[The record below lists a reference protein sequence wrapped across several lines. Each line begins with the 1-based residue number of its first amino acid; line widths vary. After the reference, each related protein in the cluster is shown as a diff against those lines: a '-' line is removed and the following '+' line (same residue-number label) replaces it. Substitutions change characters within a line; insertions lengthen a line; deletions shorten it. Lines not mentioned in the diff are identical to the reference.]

1 MSVKNSK
8 RKTFLLQDL
17 EVFEVSLVK
26 KPANGRTFYM
36 RKAADEEIKMDEKI
50 LAVIDTPA
58 ENEAKLDAVLKEEM
72 SEDAVRAVRAAL
84 RLLDAFKDEIPSDT
98 LAGLADAAGMDHMME
113 EKMLM
118 GDEEKGYKMRKGDE
132 ATEPEALLKSAD
144 IPAELRPTI
153 EALWKSNEES
163 AKRVEQLEAVLKAER
178 DEQLLASETER
189 VEKSFSHVPGLES
202 GKLAAMLI
210 ELRKSAPTS
219 ADGVEEVL
227 AATEA
232 AMVAKE
238 SGAFEEAGQSVAT
251 EPTEST
257 AWGRVKAMASELVTK
272 GEHDTQAQAIDD
284 VLTRNPELYA
294 AYLAEK

>member
-1 MSVKNSK
+1 MSVRNSK

-118 GDEEKGYKMRKGDE
+118 GDEEKGYKMRKGD
-132 ATEPEALLKSAD
+132 
-144 IPAELRPTI
+144 
-153 EALWKSNEES
+153 
-163 AKRVEQLEAVLKAER
+163 
-178 DEQLLASETER
+178 
-189 VEKSFSHVPGLES
+189 
-202 GKLAAMLI
+202 
-210 ELRKSAPTS
+210 
-219 ADGVEEVL
+219 
-227 AATEA
+227 
-232 AMVAKE
+232 
-238 SGAFEEAGQSVAT
+238 
-251 EPTEST
+251 
-257 AWGRVKAMASELVTK
+257 
-272 GEHDTQAQAIDD
+272 
-284 VLTRNPELYA
+284 
-294 AYLAEK
+294 

>member
-1 MSVKNSK
+1 MNARNSK
-8 RKTFLLQDL
+8 RKTFLLHDL

-26 KPANGRTFYM
+26 KPANGRPFYLA
-36 RKAADEEIKMDEKI
+36 KAADKGTEMNEKI

-58 ENEAKLDAVLKEEM
+58 ENESKLDAILKEEM

-98 LAGLADAAGMDHMME
+98 LAGLADAAGMDHME
-113 EKMLM
+113 
-118 GDEEKGYKMRKGDE
+118 EEKGYTMEKADE
-132 ATEPEALLKSAD
+132 EPQPESLLKSAD

-153 EALWKSNEES
+153 EALWKSNEE
-163 AKRVEQLEAVLKAER
+163 AAERVAQLESVLKAER

-189 VEKSFSHVPGLES
+189 VAKSFGHVPGLES
-202 GKLAAMLI
+202 DKLAAMLI
-210 ELRKSAPTS
+210 ELRKAAPES
-219 ADGVEEVL
+219 ADSVEDVL
-227 AATEA
+227 SATER

-238 SGAFEEAGQSVAT
+238 TGAFEEAGQTVAP
-251 EPTEST
+251 EPAAST
-257 AWGRVKAMASELVTK
+257 AWGRVEAMASELVTK
-272 GEHDTQAQAIDD
+272 GERDTQAQAIDD